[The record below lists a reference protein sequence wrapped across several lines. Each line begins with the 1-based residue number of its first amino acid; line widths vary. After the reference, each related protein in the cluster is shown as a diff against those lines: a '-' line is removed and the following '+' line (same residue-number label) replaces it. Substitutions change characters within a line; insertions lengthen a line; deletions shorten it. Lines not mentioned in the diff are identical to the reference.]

1 MASKS
6 HSRTS
11 ARQPTTAGSATR
23 KQPADDNNAVVEVQF
38 LQQRR
43 AHLLDALA
51 RNEWMCRYWT
61 NDLSEQELSW
71 KAVVAA
77 DNRVVFGTLRQYQT
91 PEGHVALLD
100 RLIRAASLSPTLGA
114 AKTNSA
120 KGGNAAA
127 ARSSLER
134 PTLAAYNE
142 TWQYNVDNE
151 AGNEHAHASR
161 QPQKYYTLGAV
172 EEGHHLLQMHVNR
185 SKDGVECRPEYLARL
200 RQDIPELTSMLEA
213 AKEARASQ
221 CTRSLLLG
229 KTAALDVELRRRR
242 HMLEATQAHIRRDFN
257 SSELVVEPLAEPFT
271 GNDLFL
277 SARAPNMGHLESS

>member
-100 RLIRAASLSPTLGA
+100 RLIRVRTRVASYESCDTCRHAACCRLCSQRSNTEGPCAVRCVVLPTPW
-114 AKTNSA
+114 AKRTRA
-120 KGGNAAA
+120 HFR
-127 ARSSLER
+127 AR
-134 PTLAAYNE
+134 
-142 TWQYNVDNE
+142 
-151 AGNEHAHASR
+151 
-161 QPQKYYTLGAV
+161 
-172 EEGHHLLQMHVNR
+172 
-185 SKDGVECRPEYLARL
+185 
-200 RQDIPELTSMLEA
+200 
-213 AKEARASQ
+213 
-221 CTRSLLLG
+221 
-229 KTAALDVELRRRR
+229 
-242 HMLEATQAHIRRDFN
+242 
-257 SSELVVEPLAEPFT
+257 
-271 GNDLFL
+271 
-277 SARAPNMGHLESS
+277 